1 MKLTAKQKRFCQEY
15 LIDQRIRIAKLL
27 TFECRV
33 LLSFRESSCNLP
45 AKKTKKPDVHS
56 INPNGLLSAKNAKAE
71 KLSRNPTIIAAFIVA
86 IVTIAGWFIKPY
98 VANLINP
105 SQKNVTISLEV
116 VTKGNLSPAV
126 VTYGP
131 NGQANIY
138 QMPSQSETSLEVRKM
153 DVNWLKDFPVNDL
166 KTVSWAGY

>member
-1 MKLTAKQKRFCQEY
+1 MKLAAKQKRFCQEY

-33 LLSFRESSCNLP
+33 LLSFCESSCDLT
-45 AKKTKKPDVHS
+45 AKKTKRPHVHS
-56 INPNGLLSAKNAKAE
+56 INPNRSQSAKNVKAE

-98 VANLINP
+98 VTNLINHP
-105 SQKNVTISLEV
+105 QRNVTISLEI
-116 VTKGNLSPAV
+116 VTKEKLSPAV

-131 NGQANIY
+131 NSQVNIY
-138 QMPSQSETSLEVRKM
+138 QMPSQSETNLEVKKM
-153 DVNWLKDFPVNDL
+153 DVNWPKDLPVNDS
-166 KTVSWAGY
+166 KTVSRAGY